1 MKGVPEGQVDGLVNI
16 FVECQNL
23 GFFKFKITAAT
34 ASGGDVNQ
42 FSANSLLTSFKFKK
56 NELITLKNIK

>member
-23 GFFKFKITAAT
+23 GFFKFEITAAT
-34 ASGGDVNQ
+34 ASGGDINQ
-42 FSANSLLTSFKFKK
+42 FSANCLLTSSKFKK
-56 NELITLKNIK
+56 IS

>member
-23 GFFKFKITAAT
+23 GFFKFEITAAT
-34 ASGGDVNQ
+34 ASG
-42 FSANSLLTSFKFKK
+42 K
-56 NELITLKNIK
+56 